1 MPQNRF
7 SCEEVKTIENQLIK
21 YKISK
26 LNISTQE
33 ILDVLLSDSI
43 LEMSYRKRIDKDILE
58 RIVLV
63 YLSLFED
70 KNLLEYEE
78 LNASEKNILCR
89 IISKGIA
96 SIYVDDEY
104 ITKDNSKDKLIII
117 DDLIDLLCLLTN
129 FDRSTIKRLVIRDIK
144 IYFFNG
150 WKWDFI

>member
-1 MPQNRF
+1 MRN
-7 SCEEVKTIENQLIK
+7 VIIK
-21 YKISK
+21 KNLKK
-26 LNISTQE
+26 LSNSTQE
-33 ILDVLLSDSI
+33 ILDKLLSDSI

-78 LNASEKNILCR
+78 LNASERNILCR

-104 ITKDNSKDKLIII
+104 ITKNNSKDKLIII
-117 DDLIDLLCLLTN
+117 DDLIGLLCLLTN
-129 FDRSTIKRLVIRDIK
+129 FNRSTIKRLVIRDIK
-144 IYFFNG
+144 LSFL
-150 WKWDFI
+150 

>member
-1 MPQNRF
+1 MRNVIIKKNLKKF
-7 SCEEVKTIENQLIK
+7 SN
-21 YKISK
+21 
-26 LNISTQE
+26 STQE
-33 ILDVLLSDSI
+33 ILDKLLSDSI

-78 LNASEKNILCR
+78 LNASERNILCR

-104 ITKDNSKDKLIII
+104 ITKNNSKDKLIII
-117 DDLIDLLCLLTN
+117 DDLIGLLCMLTN
-129 FDRSTIKRLVIRDIK
+129 FNRSTIKRLVIRDIK
-144 IYFFNG
+144 IYFING